1 MLNLQTFHTG
11 LQTAQILETEA
22 TLGDRALY
30 IGASDI
36 AQCPRKVVKGKT
48 NPKPHT
54 LQTLIR
60 FKRGHIAEDI
70 ISEALHAF
78 PHERQKALEY
88 VVSYCPLCHW
98 YGQNTRHCP
107 KCSTQLSSLP
117 ITAHCDFVFPD
128 NTILEVKTTSLP
140 GIQKSWEM
148 QLQAQIYLYT
158 ELHGVTPKG
167 YILTMDLAEG
177 TLNLSEPYTLNE
189 AATDD
194 IVGRAVNLWESL
206 RSADKDQ
213 ETEPSPLCCVCEYL
227 SDCPAF
233 EGNTLPE
240 EITPLIAEY
249 HSATTTEKEA
259 AKDKS
264 KLRSAILGILTPGKY
279 EAGDFKISLSQRSRT
294 SIDNKAIALLLQELG
309 QDITRYQ
316 SKSTYPVLDIKPVPS
331 K

>member
-22 TLGDRALY
+22 TLGDRRLY

-48 NPKPHT
+48 NPQPHT
-54 LQTLIR
+54 LQSLIR

-78 PHERQKALEY
+78 QHERQMALEY
-88 VVSYCPLCHW
+88 VASYCPLCHW

-117 ITAHCDFVFPD
+117 LTAHLDFVFPD

-140 GIQKSWEM
+140 AIQKSWEM
-148 QLQAQIYLYT
+148 QLQTQMYLYKEIQGT
-158 ELHGVTPKG
+158 SPRG
-167 YILTMDLAEG
+167 YILTMDIAEG
-177 TLNLSEPYTLNE
+177 TLNLTEPYTLNE
-189 AATDD
+189 AAADE
-194 IVGRAVNLWESL
+194 IIGRAINLWESL
-206 RSADKDQ
+206 RSEASQ
-213 ETEPSPLCCVCEYL
+213 PETEPSALCCVCEYL

-240 EITPLIAEY
+240 EVTPLIAEY
-249 HSATTTEKEA
+249 HSAGMVEKEA

-264 KLRSAILGILTPGKY
+264 RLRTAILGALSPGKY
-279 EAGDFKISLSQRSRT
+279 QAGDFRISLSQRSRT
-294 SIDNKAIALLLQELG
+294 STDNKAIAFLLKELG
-309 QDITRYQ
+309 QDISKYQ
-316 SKSTYPVLDIKPVPS
+316 SKSTYPVLDIKHIS
-331 K
+331 AK